1 MQGCP
6 ADHEGGCD
14 RKPLVES
21 QIRTWNV
28 NEVTPVLKAAC
39 SFKEHLAYLSRTAT
53 DLNPALHSGIL
64 LRGRHQSLILDTISG
79 CAGQI

>member
-14 RKPLVES
+14 RKPLVEA

-28 NEVTPVLKAAC
+28 NEVTWVLNAAC
-39 SFKEHLAYLSRTAT
+39 SFKKHLAYLSRTAT
-53 DLNPALHSGIL
+53 DLKSRIATAEYAAQQASK
-64 LRGRHQSLILDTISG
+64 LILDTISG